1 MLARLIL
8 CLIGS
13 LGLAA
18 TVAAQPVVDPNIP
31 RPGYLLVMGTPTDP
45 AAMGRYARTLP
56 PIYAKLGGYYLALG
70 GIGRGI
76 TVLEGSFKSQ
86 SVVLAKFPRL
96 EGPNEFWWSPEYRS
110 SVEIRR
116 GAGSFNVVKLKGM
129 PGDLDVT
136 LLRFPS
142 MQALE
147 TFYRD
152 PAYQRAIPLRH
163 SAGDYTLLAIDGVAQ
178 P

>member
-56 PIYAKLGGYYLALG
+56 PS
-70 GIGRGI
+70 
-76 TVLEGSFKSQ
+76 T
-86 SVVLAKFPRL
+86 P
-96 EGPNEFWWSPEYRS
+96 S
-110 SVEIRR
+110 SVATTSRSEASVEASPCSRVHSSR
-116 GAGSFNVVKLKGM
+116 S
-129 PGDLDVT
+129 
-136 LLRFPS
+136 RWCSRSFPS
-142 MQALE
+142 
-147 TFYRD
+147 RG
-152 PAYQRAIPLRH
+152 PK
-163 SAGDYTLLAIDGVAQ
+163 
-178 P
+178 